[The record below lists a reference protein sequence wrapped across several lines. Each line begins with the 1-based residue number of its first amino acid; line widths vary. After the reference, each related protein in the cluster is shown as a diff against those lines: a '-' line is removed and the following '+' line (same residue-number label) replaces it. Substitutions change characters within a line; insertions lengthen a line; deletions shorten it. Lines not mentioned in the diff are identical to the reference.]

1 MLRKLHPGRA
11 ASEVG
16 RSFVF
21 AFSGLI
27 YTLHSQRNMRFH
39 IFFAVFAMAFYVT
52 FDVPFEERG
61 LLLIAICLVPAFEI
75 INTSIES
82 MLDYVTEEKHELV
95 KHAKDTAAA
104 AVLVVSLLSM
114 ALGGY
119 VLLPRF
125 IEFYRVPDSAA
136 LTATG
141 VRFVLAWMVLGS
153 LLAFWLL
160 RSLRYLFKPLLAV
173 SSLVGGIGA
182 MALCLCGRDP
192 SAFVAMIFLVAIE
205 LNAFARLA
213 FEVRIKKAWE
223 RRNLPFDTA
232 GFRIIIPYAI
242 IGAAIGFY
250 LAAGPLKPFC
260 CG

>member
-1 MLRKLHPGRA
+1 MPTKLHPTRA
-11 ASEVG
+11 VRELG

-21 AFSGLI
+21 AFAGLI

-39 IFFAVFAMAFYVT
+39 IFFAIFAMAFYVT

-82 MLDYVTEEKHELV
+82 ITDYVASERHVLV

-104 AVLVVSLLSM
+104 AVLVMALLSM
-114 ALGGY
+114 AMGGY

-125 IEFYRVPDSAA
+125 IDYFKEPSTAE

-141 VRFVLAWMVLGS
+141 VRFVLACLVLGS
-153 LLAFWLL
+153 LLTFWLL

-173 SSLVGGIGA
+173 ASLVGGIGS

-192 SAFVAMIFLVAIE
+192 SAFVAMIFLVVIE

-213 FEVRIKKAWE
+213 FEMRIEKAWE
-223 RRNLPFDTA
+223 RKNLPFDTA

-242 IGAAIGFY
+242 IGTIIGAY
-250 LAAGPLKPFC
+250 LAYGVLRPFWR
-260 CG
+260 

>member
-1 MLRKLHPGRA
+1 MLTKLHPGRA
-11 ASEVG
+11 TRELG
-16 RSFVF
+16 RSFVWAF
-21 AFSGLI
+21 AGLL
-27 YTLHSQRNMRFH
+27 YTLHTQRNMRFH

-82 MLDYVTEEKHELV
+82 ITDYVATERHELV
-95 KHAKDTAAA
+95 KHAKDTAAG
-104 AVLVVSLLSM
+104 AVLVMALLSM
-114 ALGGY
+114 AMGGY

-125 IEFYRVPDSAA
+125 IDYYREPSTVE

-141 VRFVLAWMVLGS
+141 VRFVLAWLVLGS

-173 SSLVGGIGA
+173 ASLVGGLGS

-192 SAFVAMIFLVAIE
+192 SAFVAMVFLVVIE
-205 LNAFARLA
+205 LNAFARMA
-213 FEVRIKKAWE
+213 FEVRIQKAWE
-223 RRNLPFDTA
+223 RENLPFDTA
-232 GFRIIIPYAI
+232 GFRIIIPYAAI
-242 IGAAIGFY
+242 GSAIGAY
-250 LAAGPLKPFC
+250 LATGILSPFWR
-260 CG
+260 